1 MPVGLKYFT
10 ISNTLCTFTKPQP
23 STVKR
28 PNYDR
33 GKEANSA
40 GNSLPPLSPT
50 LLFHPLASGP
60 NSRLPLRF
68 PSSGKGKEKRQRKK
82 KQRRGTRGS
91 SPALQSGHELGI
103 RDRGQHASAPISS
116 HTFQESKR

>member
-1 MPVGLKYFT
+1 MPAGLKYLT
-10 ISNTLCTFTKPQP
+10 ISTLCTFAIPYP

-50 LLFHPLASGP
+50 LLFHPRPGACSA
-60 NSRLPLRF
+60 RLLRF
-68 PSSGKGKEKRQRKK
+68 PSSGKGNSKRQRKK
-82 KQRRGTRGS
+82 KLGQS
-91 SPALQSGHELGI
+91 SKGRALPFQSGHELGI
-103 RDRGQHASAPISS
+103 RDRGQHASAPIQS
-116 HTFQESKR
+116 HTYKESKK